1 MDPETTNLIWTIIAI
16 VAIFYILTY
25 FMSCKENM
33 NNMSS
38 TTIGGAIGCS
48 NPGISSI
55 PANSDTE
62 FKSNQ
67 LPVNAAPLTEN
78 FQTGGAEEDAV
89 EPQPIDEINQIM
101 SSDLLPGTGDGMWGD
116 ATPQV
121 DTAPELPN
129 LEGDQYLQCGY
140 LSGINT
146 VGSSLRN
153 ANQQIRNDPI
163 IALKD
168 VGPWN
173 QTTIEPDMN
182 RKALEIGAT
191 A

>member
-67 LPVNAAPLTEN
+67 PPVNAAPLTEN
-78 FQTGGAEEDAV
+78 FQSGGAEDDEV

-101 SSDLLPGTGDGMWGD
+101 SSDLLPGAGDGMW
-116 ATPQV
+116 ATDTTSRQNKTACVLGHQV
-121 DTAPELPN
+121 ILEL
-129 LEGDQYLQCGY
+129 L
-140 LSGINT
+140 LSCARG
-146 VGSSLRN
+146 
-153 ANQQIRNDPI
+153 
-163 IALKD
+163 
-168 VGPWN
+168 
-173 QTTIEPDMN
+173 
-182 RKALEIGAT
+182 
-191 A
+191 